1 MNNFDFNLLIVLNA
15 LLEDNSVNLA
25 AKKLN
30 VTAPAIS
37 KSLNKIRTLL
47 NDQILVRSGTKLA
60 PTPKAISLKKNI
72 KELVNRIESVLYSNI
87 IFEPKTT
94 AISFTIASTNSIF
107 FTLNTILFQ
116 EIQNNAPNVFITL
129 VNDSDYDND
138 FLRNHTIDLYIG
150 EMRSLNPEI
159 TIRTIHISKCC
170 LICRKHHPVLSK
182 NKNIDNLLKYQFI
195 QTKNEHLTNSDETNK
210 YFWAERYI
218 IGITPEYISTINA
231 VLNSDALAI
240 IPNFMLNTIIHTLN
254 IPVIHFNADFNL
266 GKRNIIQAWHSKHN
280 QSPAHK
286 WLRDSTKKM
295 IIDHLNTTNYVKPQ

>member
-37 KSLNKIRTLL
+37 KSLNKIRILF
-47 NDQILVRSGTKLA
+47 NDQILVRSGTKLT
-60 PTPKAISLKKNI
+60 PTPKATSLKKSI
-72 KELVNRIESVLYSNI
+72 RELVDRIESVLHSNI
-87 IFEPKTT
+87 IFEPKIT
-94 AISFTIASTNSIF
+94 AVSFTIASNNTIF
-107 FTLNTILFQ
+107 FILNTILFQ
-116 EIQNNAPNVFITL
+116 NIQKNTPNISINL

-159 TIRTIHISKCC
+159 IIRTIYISKCC
-170 LICRKHHPVLSK
+170 IICRKQHPILSK

-195 QTKNEHLTNSDETNK
+195 QTKHENLTNPNEINK
-210 YFWAERYI
+210 YFWEERHI
-218 IGITPEYISTINA
+218 LGITPEYITTINA
-231 VLNSDALAI
+231 VINSDALAI
-240 IPNFMLNTIIHTLN
+240 IPNFVLNTIIQKLN
-254 IPVIHFNADFNL
+254 IPIIYFNTDFDL

-280 QSPAHK
+280 HSPAHK
-286 WLRDSTKKM
+286 WLRDSTKNMLINNINHIK
-295 IIDHLNTTNYVKPQ
+295 N

>member
-37 KSLNKIRTLL
+37 KSLNKIRTLF
-47 NDQILVRSGTKLA
+47 NDQILVRSGTKLT

-72 KELVNRIESVLYSNI
+72 KELVNRIESILYSNI
-87 IFEPKTT
+87 IFDPKITT
-94 AISFTIASTNSIF
+94 MSFTVASNNAIF
-107 FTLNTILFQ
+107 FTLNSILFRK
-116 EIQNNAPNVFITL
+116 IQNHAPNVFINL
-129 VNDSDYDND
+129 VNDTDYDND
-138 FLRNHTIDLYIG
+138 FLRSHTIDLYIG

-159 TIRTIHISKCC
+159 TIRTIHVSKCC

-195 QTKNEHLTNSDETNK
+195 QTKHECLTNLNETNK
-210 YFWAERYI
+210 YFWEERHT
-218 IGITPEYISTINA
+218 IGITPEYITTINA
-231 VLNSDALAI
+231 VINSDALAI
-240 IPNFMLNTIIHTLN
+240 IPNFILNIIIQKLN
-254 IPVIHFNADFNL
+254 IPIIHFNADFNL

-280 QSPAHK
+280 HSLAHK
-286 WLRDSTKKM
+286 WLRDSIKNMFTDTINNINETK
-295 IIDHLNTTNYVKPQ
+295 N